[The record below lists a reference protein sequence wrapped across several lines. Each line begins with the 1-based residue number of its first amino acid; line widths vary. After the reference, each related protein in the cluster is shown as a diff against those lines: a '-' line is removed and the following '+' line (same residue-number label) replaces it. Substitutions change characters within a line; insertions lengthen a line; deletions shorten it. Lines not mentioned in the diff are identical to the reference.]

1 MTKSINRK
9 QIKTDSNMEK
19 ISAFEAKTRLSE
31 LLRGTEKGLSFRI
44 LRRGK
49 EVARLTPPIR
59 EDKKQDL
66 KKVLTSFRQIRGR
79 LPGKIKIRELIE
91 EERRF

>member
-1 MTKSINRK
+1 
-9 QIKTDSNMEK
+9 MEK
-19 ISAFEAKTRLSE
+19 IGAFEAKTRLSE
-31 LLRGTEKGLSFRI
+31 LLRETEKGMSFRI

-66 KKVLTSFRQIRGR
+66 KKVLTSFREIRGR
-79 LPGKIKIRELIE
+79 LPGKIKVRDLIE
-91 EERRF
+91 EGRRF